1 MKKSIVGQDF
11 SFAVSRRKLLQ
22 AAAGL
27 AGGTMLPAGM
37 ASQAFADDHP
47 AIGTY
52 PAGSSGSSVFIGAT
66 VPRTGT
72 YAVQGEDELK
82 GYQLAVEHIN
92 EGNDLIKQLSPK
104 TKKGVLGK
112 QLTLGVADSAAKPNE
127 AVQAQQRFITENKA
141 VMITG
146 GTSSAVAVAL
156 NKLAQREKV
165 LFVCGISGSNDTTGK
180 DCVRYGVRQNF
191 FGQTAAA
198 AIAPVLVKAFG
209 KGKKV
214 AYMTPD
220 YTYGHTVTKSMQDNT
235 AADGWTTVTDQVS
248 PLGAPDFSS
257 YLLNVANSG
266 AEILVN
272 VNWGHDA
279 VLSIQQA
286 KQFGVLDKMK
296 LVVPYQVPF
305 LARETGGLMQGV
317 FAATEYWWTIEDKY
331 PLAKMFNAAFEKKYG
346 YKPEWGAEN
355 AYISF
360 VHWARMVEEAG
371 SFYPPDVIKVYEK
384 EETDSVFG
392 RRCLL
397 PQGRPSV
404 RSPSDRRQGQDGKG
418 HEGQGRFLRC
428 RRNRPR
434 QGIDAEAGRVRLSRS
449 ATTPETIHVTKGA
462 AGGFLTARGASVMP
476 VVCTLFKGRGVPRY

>member
-1 MKKSIVGQDF
+1 MTKKNIGGARLGT
-11 SFAVSRRKLLQ
+11 AVSRRRFLRT
-22 AAAGL
+22 AAAL
-27 AGGTMLPAGM
+27 GGGAIIPGAML
-37 ASQAFADDHP
+37 SRAFAEDRP
-47 AIGTY
+47 AIGTW
-52 PAGSSGSSVFIGAT
+52 PAGSSGSSVFIGAS

-92 EGNDLIKQLSPK
+92 EGNELLKKISPK
-104 TKKGVLGK
+104 TTKGVLGK
-112 QLTLGVADSAAKPNE
+112 EVKLGVADSADKPNE
-127 AVQAQQRFITENKA
+127 AVQAQQRFISENKA

-180 DCVRYGVRQNF
+180 DCVRYGFRQNF

-198 AIAPVLVKAFG
+198 AIAPVLVKEFG
-209 KGKKV
+209 KNKKV

-235 AADGWTTVTDQVS
+235 AAAGWTTVTNQVS

-257 YLLNVANSG
+257 YLLNVVNSG
-266 AEILVN
+266 ADILVN

-317 FAATEYWWTIEDKY
+317 YAATDYWWTIEDKY
-331 PLAKMFNAAFEKKYG
+331 PLAKMFNAAFEKKFG
-346 YKPEWGAEN
+346 SKPEGGVEN

-360 VHWARMVEEAG
+360 AHWARMVEEAG
-371 SFYPPDVIKVYEK
+371 SFYPADVIKVYEK
-384 EETDSVFG
+384 GQTIPSLVGDVHY
-392 RRCLL
+392 
-397 PQGRPSV
+397 RPEDHQCI
-404 RSPSDRRQGQDGKG
+404 R
-418 HEGQGRFLRC
+418 
-428 RRNRPR
+428 
-434 QGIDAEAGRVRLSRS
+434 
-449 ATTPETIHVTKGA
+449 
-462 AGGFLTARGASVMP
+462 P
-476 VVCTLFKGRGVPRY
+476 VVIVKGKMQKDMKGKEDYYDVVDVIPGKDLMQKPDAFGCSLGDYT

>member
-1 MKKSIVGQDF
+1 MKAKTFDRAIGMN
-11 SFAVSRRKLLQ
+11 VSRRSLLQ
-22 AAAGL
+22 GSAGII
-27 AGGTMLPAGM
+27 GGSLLPAM
-37 ASQAFADDHP
+37 PALAEDKA
-47 AIGTY
+47 AIGSY
-52 PAGSSGSSVFIGAT
+52 PAGVSVSSAFIGIS

-82 GYQLAVEHIN
+82 GYQLAIEHIN
-92 EGNDLIKQLSPK
+92 SGHELIKKISPK
-104 TKKGVLGK
+104 TSKGVLGK
-112 QLTLGVADSAAKPNE
+112 ELKFGVADSAAKPND
-127 AVQAQQRFITENKA
+127 AVQAQQRFISENKA

-198 AIAPVLVKAFG
+198 AIAPVLVKEFG
-209 KGKKV
+209 KNKKV

-235 AADGWTTVTDQVS
+235 KDAGWTTVTNQIS
-248 PLGAPDFSS
+248 PPGAPDFSS

-266 AEILVN
+266 ADLLIN

-317 FAATEYWWTIEDKY
+317 YAATDYWWTIEDKY
-331 PLAKMFNAAFEKKYG
+331 PLAKMFNAAFEKKFG
-346 YKPEWGAEN
+346 YKPEWGANN
-355 AYISF
+355 AYNSF
-360 VHWARMVEEAG
+360 ATWARMVEEAG
-371 SFYPPDVIKVYEK
+371 SFYPPDVIKAYEH
-384 EETDSVFG
+384 G
-392 RRCLL
+392 
-397 PQGRPSV
+397 
-404 RSPSDRRQGQDGKG
+404 
-418 HEGQGRFLRC
+418 
-428 RRNRPR
+428 
-434 QGIDAEAGRVRLSRS
+434 
-449 ATTPETIHVTKGA
+449 ETIPSTVGDVHYRPEDHQCVRPVIIVKGK
-462 AGGFLTARGASVMP
+462 MQKDMKDKEDYYD
-476 VVCTLFKGRGVPRY
+476 VVEIVPGEGLMQKPDAFGCKLGDYT

>member
-1 MKKSIVGQDF
+1 MKNRVFEQGLDVS
-11 SFAVSRRKLLQ
+11 VSRRALLQ
-22 AAAGL
+22 AGAGL
-27 AGGTMLPAGM
+27 AGGALLSSGFAM
-37 ASQAFADDHP
+37 SAFAEDHP

-52 PAGSSGSSVFIGAT
+52 PAGASGNSVFVGAS

-92 EGNDLIKQLSPK
+92 EGNELLRKISPK
-104 TKKGVLGK
+104 TTKGVLGK
-112 QLTLGVADSAAKPNE
+112 EVKLGVADSAAKPNE
-127 AVQAQQRFITENKA
+127 AVQAQQRFISENKA

-180 DCVRYGVRQNF
+180 DCVRYGFRQNF

-198 AIAPVLVKAFG
+198 AIAPVLVKEFG
-209 KGKKV
+209 KNKKV

-220 YTYGHTVTKSMQDNT
+220 YTYGHTVTKSMQDMT
-235 AADGWTTVTDQVS
+235 AGAGWTTVTNQVS

-266 AEILVN
+266 ADVLIN

-317 FAATEYWWTIEDKY
+317 YAATDYWWTIEDKY
-331 PLAKMFNAAFEKKYG
+331 PLAKMFNAAFEKKFG
-346 YKPEWGAEN
+346 YKPEWGANN
-355 AYISF
+355 AYNSF
-360 VHWARMVEEAG
+360 AQWARMVEEAG
-371 SFYPPDVIKVYEK
+371 SFYPPDVIKAYEK
-384 EETDSVFG
+384 GATLPSTVGDVHYRPEDHQCIRPVIIVKGKMQKDMKGKEDYYDVVEIVPGEGLMQKPDAFG
-392 RRCLL
+392 CSL
-397 PQGRPSV
+397 GNS
-404 RSPSDRRQGQDGKG
+404 
-418 HEGQGRFLRC
+418 
-428 RRNRPR
+428 
-434 QGIDAEAGRVRLSRS
+434 
-449 ATTPETIHVTKGA
+449 T
-462 AGGFLTARGASVMP
+462 
-476 VVCTLFKGRGVPRY
+476 

>member
-1 MKKSIVGQDF
+1 MKSRIFERAMDTE
-11 SFAVSRRKLLQ
+11 VSRRALLQ
-22 AAAGL
+22 GGAGL
-27 AGGTMLPAGM
+27 VGGTLLSGGFAMP
-37 ASQAFADDHP
+37 AFAEDHP

-52 PAGSSGSSVFIGAT
+52 PAGSSGSSVFVGAS

-92 EGNDLIKQLSPK
+92 EGNELLKKISPK
-104 TKKGVLGK
+104 TTKGVLGK
-112 QLTLGVADSAAKPNE
+112 EVKLGVADSAAKPNE
-127 AVQAQQRFITENKA
+127 AVQAQQRFISENKA

-209 KGKKV
+209 KNKKV

-220 YTYGHTVTKSMQDNT
+220 YTYGHTVTKSMQDMT
-235 AADGWTTVTDQVS
+235 ADAGWTTVTNQVS

-257 YLLNVANSG
+257 YLLNIANSG
-266 AEILVN
+266 ADILIN

-317 FAATEYWWTIEDKY
+317 YAATDYWWTIEDKY
-331 PLAKMFNAAFEKKYG
+331 PLAKMFNAAFEKKFG
-346 YKPEWGAEN
+346 YKPEWGANN
-355 AYISF
+355 AYNSF
-360 VHWARMVEEAG
+360 ATWARMVEEAG
-371 SFYPPDVIKVYEK
+371 TFYPPDVIKAYEK
-384 EETDSVFG
+384 GETLPSTVGDVHYRTEDHQCVRPVIIVKGKMEKDMKGKEDYYDVVEIVPGEGLMQKPDAFG
-392 RRCLL
+392 CNL
-397 PQGRPSV
+397 GNS
-404 RSPSDRRQGQDGKG
+404 
-418 HEGQGRFLRC
+418 
-428 RRNRPR
+428 
-434 QGIDAEAGRVRLSRS
+434 
-449 ATTPETIHVTKGA
+449 T
-462 AGGFLTARGASVMP
+462 
-476 VVCTLFKGRGVPRY
+476 